1 MDWAGAIKAIIGF
14 LEKVLPTITIFVA
27 GRKSKELENV
37 KDENEKLRKYQEIDD
52 NSESSADDT
61 YTASLWK

>member
-1 MDWAGAIKAIIGF
+1 MEWVKLIINF
-14 LEKVLPTITIFVA
+14 LKEALPTLTTFIV

-37 KDENEKLRKYQEIDD
+37 KDENEKLKKYQEIDD
-52 NSESSADDT
+52 NDQHSSNDA